1 MPLPISA
8 DCAIPPGALIE
19 VLAHTGED
27 VELASGLTYVY
38 EFNQIKRE
46 QYPWMMESGKI
57 AGCHG
62 RLRMWDWGCS
72 GR

>member
-1 MPLPISA
+1 VPLPISA

-38 EFNQIKRE
+38 ECA
-46 QYPWMMESGKI
+46 P
-57 AGCHG
+57 CHT
-62 RLRMWDWGCS
+62 LD
-72 GR
+72 